1 MHKTPWTPHEHPG
14 NVNIVLGDPVLGY
27 TSCRPE
33 ELAYWTVIFEILKMR
48 GVIENEQKF
57 VVLSG

>member
-1 MHKTPWTPHEHPG
+1 MDAPGLEHQCLTFLIFTHKTPWTPHEHPG

-33 ELAYWTVIFEILKMR
+33 ELAY
-48 GVIENEQKF
+48 
-57 VVLSG
+57 